1 MGESCLPAAL
11 VAGAALLAL
20 AACAPL
26 RDADARET
34 PAPAGDSWTFA
45 VSGDSRNCGNV
56 VMPSIAAGA
65 RAGKA
70 EFYWHLGDLRAIYDF
85 DQDWRALHP
94 DAPIIEY
101 LESAWPD
108 FIASQIAPFG
118 EMPFYVGI
126 GNHETIAPKSRSQFV
141 LQFADWLATP
151 KLVQQRLA
159 DDPSDHELRSY
170 YHWLQHGVDFIN
182 LDNAGSEQFDDDQ
195 LNWLQARLDQAAR
208 DPSIR
213 AVVVGMHKAL
223 PDSLASDHSMN
234 DLPHTEVTGR
244 IAYRKLLALRA
255 KKPVYVLASH
265 SHFYLANLFDTPYWR
280 GRGGVL
286 PGWII
291 GTAGAQRYPLPDNLP
306 AGAEARERTYGYLL
320 ATVSAKPADAADP
333 IRFRFVE
340 VKPDDLPAATR
351 QRYGEALIH
360 SCYSGNVRTAH

>member
-1 MGESCLPAAL
+1 LQRSRRIRNASLPVAL

-26 RDADARET
+26 RNADARET
-34 PAPAGDSWTFA
+34 PKPAQDNWNFA
-45 VSGDSRNCGNV
+45 VSGDSRNCGDV

-65 RAGKA
+65 HAGKA

-85 DQDWRALHP
+85 DQDWRGLHP
-94 DAPIIEY
+94 TAPIIEY
-101 LESAWPD
+101 LESSWPD

-126 GNHETIAPKSRSQFV
+126 GNHETIAPKSRSKFL

-151 KLVQQRLA
+151 TLVRQRLA

-170 YHWLQHGVDFIN
+170 YHWQQHGIDFIN
-182 LDNAGSEQFDDDQ
+182 LDNAGNEQFDDEQ

-208 DPSIR
+208 DPAIR

-223 PDSLASDHSMN
+223 PDSLSHDHSMSEM
-234 DLPHTEVTGR
+234 PHPEATGR

-265 SHFYLANLFDTPYWR
+265 SHFYLANLYDTPY
-280 GRGGVL
+280 
-286 PGWII
+286 
-291 GTAGAQRYPLPDNLP
+291 
-306 AGAEARERTYGYLL
+306 
-320 ATVSAKPADAADP
+320 
-333 IRFRFVE
+333 
-340 VKPDDLPAATR
+340 
-351 QRYGEALIH
+351 
-360 SCYSGNVRTAH
+360 